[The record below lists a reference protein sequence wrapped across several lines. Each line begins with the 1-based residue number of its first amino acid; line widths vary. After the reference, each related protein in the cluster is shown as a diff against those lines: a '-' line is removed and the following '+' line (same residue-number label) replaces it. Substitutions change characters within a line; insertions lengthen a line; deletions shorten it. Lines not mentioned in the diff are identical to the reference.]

1 MLQVG
6 DIVTARFNYLL
17 TGIVTKIENFQAEDY
32 SNFRSFRCPVV
43 SVRWFHNDSDVVYGI
58 DSIKK
63 VS

>member
-1 MLQVG
+1 MGESILTNFQVG

-17 TGIVTKIENFQAEDY
+17 TGIVTKIEKERGLPTVN
-32 SNFRSFRCPVV
+32 
-43 SVRWFHNDSDVVYGI
+43 VRWFHKDSDVVYRI

>member
-17 TGIVTKIENFQAEDY
+17 TGFVTNVDTKGL
-32 SNFRSFRCPVV
+32 PTV
-43 SVRWFHNDSDVVYGI
+43 SVRWFHKDSDVVYRI

>member
-17 TGIVTKIENFQAEDY
+17 TGIVTKIEKERGLPTVN
-32 SNFRSFRCPVV
+32 
-43 SVRWFHNDSDVVYGI
+43 VRWFHKDSDVVYRI

>member
-17 TGIVTKIENFQAEDY
+17 TGFVTKIDKFEAEDY
-32 SNFRSFRCPVV
+32 SDFRCPFV
-43 SVRWFHNDSDVVYGI
+43 SVRWFHKDSDVVYRI

>member
-17 TGIVTKIENFQAEDY
+17 TGFVTNIQKEG
-32 SNFRSFRCPVV
+32 SLPTV
-43 SVRWFHNDSDVVYGI
+43 SVRWFHKDSDVVYRI

>member
-1 MLQVG
+1 MFQVG

-17 TGIVTKIENFQAEDY
+17 TGIVVKIENVTPHT
-32 SNFRSFRCPVV
+32 SHIKNFPAV
-43 SVRWFHNDSDVVYGI
+43 SIRWFGKDSDVVYRT

>member
-17 TGIVTKIENFQAEDY
+17 TGFVTKIEKDSH
-32 SNFRSFRCPVV
+32 SNFPAVR
-43 SVRWFHNDSDVVYGI
+43 VRWFHNDSDVVYRI

>member
-17 TGIVTKIENFQAEDY
+17 TGFVTKIEKVGDLPTVN
-32 SNFRSFRCPVV
+32 
-43 SVRWFHNDSDVVYGI
+43 VRWFHNDSDVVYRI

>member
-32 SNFRSFRCPVV
+32 SDFRCPFV
-43 SVRWFHNDSDVVYGI
+43 SVRWFHNDSDVVYRI